1 MQGGSIRGHLAPCGA
16 LRKRC
21 PARFFRDSPD
31 CDFSASLVDICMRA
45 LLLGLLIAAT
55 TTFGQTVIVQ
65 PKPEETTVET
75 FVHNLD
81 SGVYKLVSKH
91 GNKEYY
97 VDTRTGEKWKV
108 EIHYLGHVHQ

>member
-1 MQGGSIRGHLAPCGA
+1 
-16 LRKRC
+16 
-21 PARFFRDSPD
+21 
-31 CDFSASLVDICMRA
+31 MRA

-65 PKPEETTVET
+65 PAKPEETTVET

-108 EIHYLGHVHQ
+108 EIHYLGHYHGDMNVHQ